1 MNMSSLDSAEFF
13 AAVDAAIDVIE
24 ENFIPL
30 SPLPEEAGDTG
41 ARRLILERFPYDI
54 VAIELPEE
62 AVGTLHFQID
72 SFFLKFSWSL
82 RHALPAI
89 VQQSPAACKGAGAA
103 VFGRYC

>member
-1 MNMSSLDSAEFF
+1 MNMSKLDSGPSFF

-54 VAIELPEE
+54 VAIELLEE
-62 AVGTLHFQID
+62 AVVI
-72 SFFLKFSWSL
+72 
-82 RHALPAI
+82 
-89 VQQSPAACKGAGAA
+89 A
-103 VFGRYC
+103 VAHHSRKPGYWLGRGKP

>member
-1 MNMSSLDSAEFF
+1 MEEASQEAIEAAAWYEYEQAGLGAEFF

-54 VAIELPEE
+54 VAIELLEE
-62 AVGTLHFQID
+62 AVVI
-72 SFFLKFSWSL
+72 
-82 RHALPAI
+82 
-89 VQQSPAACKGAGAA
+89 A
-103 VFGRYC
+103 VAHHSRKPGYWLGRGKP

>member
-1 MNMSSLDSAEFF
+1 MRTVRILEEASQEAIEAAAWYEYEQAGLGAEFF

-24 ENFIPL
+24 ENFLPL

-62 AVGTLHFQID
+62 AVVI
-72 SFFLKFSWSL
+72 
-82 RHALPAI
+82 
-89 VQQSPAACKGAGAA
+89 A
-103 VFGRYC
+103 VAHHSRKPGYWRQRSKP